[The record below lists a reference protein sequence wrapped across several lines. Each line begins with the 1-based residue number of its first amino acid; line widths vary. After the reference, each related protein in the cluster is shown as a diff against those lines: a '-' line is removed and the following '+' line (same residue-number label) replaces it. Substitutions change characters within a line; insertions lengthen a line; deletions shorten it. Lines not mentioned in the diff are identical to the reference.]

1 MTIPFY
7 KFIESLNT
15 DDIIRCHLYFS
26 CIKKG
31 CIPEKGEIELL
42 LFLYKFGEINSK
54 ERNNEFLKSVVE
66 NKLRA
71 SEASARNVL
80 SKYTSLGVLVKEGNS
95 KRKFD
100 ESIFPKDLDKTQFAI
115 QYIYS
120 NYSFNEN
127 RT

>member
-7 KFIESLNT
+7 KFIEKLNI
-15 DDIIRCHLYFS
+15 DDIVRCHLYFS
-26 CIKKG
+26 CIKKK

-42 LFLYKFGEINSK
+42 LFLYKFGQIDSK
-54 ERNNEFLKSVVE
+54 ERNNEFLKAVVD

-80 SKYTSLGVLVKEGNS
+80 SKYTSLGILIKEGNS
-95 KRKFD
+95 KRKFA
-100 ESIFPKDLDKTQFAI
+100 EEIIPMDLNGKEFAI

-120 NYSFNEN
+120 NYSF
-127 RT
+127 